1 MLRFFIKLRLVVLVK
16 YFKCLLKY
24 SILIFGV
31 LKKIKIDMC
40 IINYLF
46 GIEKMI

>member
-31 LKKIKIDMC
+31 LKKKIDMC